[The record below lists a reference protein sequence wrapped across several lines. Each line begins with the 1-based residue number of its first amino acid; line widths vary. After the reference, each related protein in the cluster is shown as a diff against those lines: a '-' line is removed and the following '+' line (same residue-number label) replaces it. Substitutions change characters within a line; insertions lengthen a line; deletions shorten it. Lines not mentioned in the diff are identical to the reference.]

1 LQNIIWTFRHQGP
14 INHITGDIHY
24 IALGLTKPTA
34 ILTIHDLY
42 CIWIVY
48 PYCEIP
54 KAGWRD
60 DRHFLIA
67 KFLSRAGY
75 QVQLFIPSFSHKEKA
90 FVTTQ
95 KQHQLQPNLNI
106 VYVETQGYA
115 SHISLKRIKHEK
127 AFAKFI
133 AANTLNLPLPSAVIL
148 REPAIFTYSGLK
160 TFIESSGAKL
170 ILDIID
176 L

>member
-1 LQNIIWTFRHQGP
+1 M
-14 INHITGDIHY
+14 
-24 IALGLTKPTA
+24 K
-34 ILTIHDLY
+34 
-42 CIWIVY
+42 CVWIVY

-60 DRHFLIA
+60 DRYFLIA
-67 KFLSRAGY
+67 KFLSAAGY
-75 QVQLFIPSFSHKEKA
+75 NVQLFISSFSHKEKA
-90 FVTTQ
+90 FVTTE

-106 VYVETQGYA
+106 VYVETKGYT

-133 AANTLNLPLPSAVIL
+133 AANTLNLPLPSVIIL

-176 L
+176 LWPETFEMKLPSAVRWTGKLIFSPFYATRKKIYLAASA